1 MASSNINI
9 NLLILMA
16 LISQLYSQ
24 NMIEL
29 KEENV
34 EFICSDIKECS
45 KRYYIDISSYKNA
58 LLTLNLYFSTPGL
71 YIDRNELYHTVS
83 DDLYAECEYG
93 GYIGYSLYVHE
104 EERMHAHF
112 HLNVTAKNKY
122 LIFYRYPVGSYFPL
136 YMSYDLK
143 VVQKD
148 YIKEKS
154 TSDKVL
160 NVIYTIISIAF
171 IIGIC
176 CCVAGCCGSSGGGG
190 TYVIFRVD

>member
-1 MASSNINI
+1 
-9 NLLILMA
+9 
-16 LISQLYSQ
+16 
-24 NMIEL
+24 
-29 KEENV
+29 
-34 EFICSDIKECS
+34 
-45 KRYYIDISSYKNA
+45 
-58 LLTLNLYFSTPGL
+58 
-71 YIDRNELYHTVS
+71 
-83 DDLYAECEYG
+83 
-93 GYIGYSLYVHE
+93 
-104 EERMHAHF
+104 
-112 HLNVTAKNKY
+112 
-122 LIFYRYPVGSYFPL
+122 
-136 YMSYDLK
+136 MSYDLK